1 MTRHTRNAARVR
13 PLRRIDSESAETAR
27 AQIVDE
33 LQVWRQSAV
42 PEAATPLGADDIVRL
57 LRSCMSSLG
66 LDKAIAAD
74 FSVNTV
80 HYYRRKDIID
90 PPNGRTAAARYDIHH
105 FWQVAGARL
114 AGHLGLATLAEARDA
129 VRGADE
135 VAALNFLA
143 DRVVDARARNSSRA
157 LTMPGRRMG
166 MVASAAP
173 PAAEAA
179 LAYRSLPG
187 VVEAPAGSIVAQAT
201 VLSLPEGA
209 WCVIPA
215 SHSALR
221 SRTAAAQ
228 LVEELTA
235 ALHSLQIS

>member
-13 PLRRIDSESAETAR
+13 PLRRIDSASAANAR

-33 LQVWRQSAV
+33 LQLWRQSAV

-66 LDKAIAAD
+66 LDNAIAAD

-129 VRGADE
+129 VRGANE
-135 VAALNFLA
+135 TAALNFLA
-143 DRVVDARARNSSRA
+143 DRVVDARARDSSRA
-157 LTMPGRRMG
+157 LTVPT
-166 MVASAAP
+166 
-173 PAAEAA
+173 
-179 LAYRSLPG
+179 LAYRALPG
-187 VVEAPAGSIVAQAT
+187 VVPAAEPSAVAQAT
-201 VLSLPEGA
+201 VVTLSAGA
-209 WCVIPA
+209 CCVIPA

-221 SRTAAAQ
+221 SRAAASQ
-228 LVEELTA
+228 LIEELATA
-235 ALHSLQIS
+235 LRSLQVS